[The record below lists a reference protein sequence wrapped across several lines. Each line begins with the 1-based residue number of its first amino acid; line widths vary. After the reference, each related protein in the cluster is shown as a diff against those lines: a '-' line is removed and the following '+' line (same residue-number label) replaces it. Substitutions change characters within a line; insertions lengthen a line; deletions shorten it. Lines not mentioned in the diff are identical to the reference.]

1 MLKIENIQGLDLGIQ
16 GENRA
21 RAIEIDCGLWRD
33 MFPNGQISITHQRP
47 GDTAPDV
54 TSATYDDETGILRWE
69 PTNYDTFYQ
78 GRGAAEIRMTENRTA
93 QANGETLTVVYVKKS
108 ITIETVIHPAIVN
121 PHGETIES
129 NQQAYIN
136 EVARLQQL
144 AAGAAEDAVNF
155 MNSAVFNQETAKAW
169 ATGIRDGEPVGQDDE
184 TYQNNAKYYAESIS
198 GDAAAAA
205 ASAAAA
211 AGSQTAAAQSAT
223 AAATSATEAAAS
235 ETNAASA
242 EGTAIS
248 ARNAAE
254 AARARAQMAED
265 GTSQI
270 QYTVVTKV
278 SNGQTISRYEVLEP
292 EAFYWTRGD
301 GQRVYNA
308 GKGAKIYAQLAKQEA
323 AIAHAD
329 ASSANQAKV
338 DALAAKVAAS
348 LDRQQCDSDASSARS
363 SKNAAAA
370 SETAAAASETAA
382 AASAAAALAQA
393 NWVRSNIFTI
403 TLEAPIPFFSGEGE
417 VIINSD
423 RITADTIVVNDV
435 HAGNADIRWVSSA
448 GTLTLTSDMSVLQ
461 EDLTLVL
468 CTPNADM
475 EAEILIMEPVEDG
488 GDDGDDEVV
497 PGIEPGA

>member
-169 ATGIRDGEPVGQDDE
+169 ATGIRDGEPVDAEDE

-198 GDAAAAA
+198 GDAEAAA
-205 ASAAAA
+205 ASATAA

-223 AAATSATEAAAS
+223 AAATSATAAAAS
-235 ETNAASA
+235 ATNAASA

-254 AARARAQMAED
+254 EARARAQMAED
-265 GTSQI
+265 GTKRI
-270 QYTVVTKV
+270 TYKV
-278 SNGQTISRYEVLEP
+278 FSTNAPTLTDALEP
-292 EAFYWTRGD
+292 EPFNWTRGD
-301 GQRVYNA
+301 GQVVRYA
-308 GKGAKIYAQLAKQEA
+308 GKGAKTYAQLAQQEA

-329 ASSANQAKV
+329 AASANQAKS

-370 SETAAAASETAA
+370 S
-382 AASAAAALAQA
+382 AAAALAQA
-393 NWVRSNIFTI
+393 NWVRNNIFTV
-403 TLEAPIPFFSGEGE
+403 TVPGPTNFYGGEGQL
-417 VIINSD
+417 IIYSD
-423 RITADTIVVNDV
+423 RITADTVLLNEVMPGD
-435 HAGNADIRWVSSA
+435 ADISWTSRA
-448 GTLTLTSDMSVLQ
+448 GEMILTSSMNVLQ
-461 EDLTLVL
+461 QDLTLVF
-468 CTPNADM
+468 CTPNEDQD
-475 EAEILIMEPVEDG
+475 AEITIIEPEEVEPG
-488 GDDGDDEVV
+488 GSGDPDEEI
-497 PGIEPGA
+497 PGIEIGT